1 MRHPLVSG
9 RTTQKI
15 SEETF
20 RPPVKILRAFREEP
34 YSELESKES
43 DQNPMKGEKLDNSGG
58 DRERRE
64 HLEVV
69 CFTSPGS
76 MYTIQYHTMLF
87 QRCLFHV
94 AKGHR
99 PSCPFSHFS
108 IATLH
113 ILLSSC
119 FSSTFFLLTLNYMN
133 NFCSPKIF
141 DFSSVTPFV

>member
-43 DQNPMKGEKLDNSGG
+43 DQKPMRGEKLDNSGG
-58 DRERRE
+58 DWERRE

-76 MYTIQYHTMLF
+76 MYTIQYHTTMLF

-113 ILLSSC
+113 ILLLLLL
-119 FSSTFFLLTLNYMN
+119 FNFLLPNFELSEALLCSLN
-133 NFCSPKIF
+133 I
-141 DFSSVTPFV
+141 

>member
-9 RTTQKI
+9 GTTQKI

-43 DQNPMKGEKLDNSGG
+43 DQNPMRGEKLDNSGG

-108 IATLH
+108 IASLH
-113 ILLSSC
+113 ILLLLLLLN
-119 FSSTFFLLTLNYMN
+119 FLPPNFELYEALLCSLNL
-133 NFCSPKIF
+133 
-141 DFSSVTPFV
+141 